1 MARHGENIFRRKDGR
16 WEARVIIRRDGAH
29 TYRSL
34 YGATY
39 TEAKAKKED
48 FIRRSPLPT
57 DIGADERLPM
67 SQMAELWL
75 VGVRGTVKEST
86 FTRYHRSV
94 HAYLTPTLG
103 AREIT
108 RLDSCTVNKFRDDLL
123 SGGGRKGGGLSEK
136 TVTDILSVLTLI
148 LKYAADEGYSV
159 MNTSQIRCPR
169 GRKKNISTIPEGELE
184 RLEGVLLESDD
195 RLSLGILLTLHT
207 GIRIGE
213 LCGLRWEDVHFDRGS
228 IVIARTIER
237 IAELDPT
244 KKAKTKIVIDCP
256 KTEASAREIPL
267 PRLLCEH
274 LISRRGKAGTY
285 ILTGTDKPSEPHTIY
300 VRYRRLLSKSGFAD
314 YTFHALRHTFATRG
328 IESGFDAKS
337 LSEILGHADVTTTL
351 RTYVHPS
358 VEQKR
363 KQMESLFECDI
374 RSQKYGH

>member
-1 MARHGENIFRRKDGR
+1 MARHGENIFKRKDGR
-16 WEARVIIRRDGAH
+16 WEARVIIRRDGVH

-48 FIRRSPLPT
+48 FIRRSPFTANIEQKGRVTLK
-57 DIGADERLPM
+57 
-67 SQMAELWL
+67 QMAELWL

-94 HAYLTPTLG
+94 NAYLTPTLG

-108 RLDSCTVNKFRDDLL
+108 RLDSRTINKFRDDLL

-136 TVTDILSVLTLI
+136 TVTDILSVLALI
-148 LKYAADEGYSV
+148 LNYAADEGYPV

-169 GRKKNISTIPEGELE
+169 GRKKGIRTIPEGELE
-184 RLEGVLLESDD
+184 RLEEILLESDD
-195 RLSLGILLTLHT
+195 RLSLGILLTIHT
-207 GIRIGE
+207 GIRVGE
-213 LCGLRWEDVHFDRGS
+213 LCGLRWDDLHLDRGS
-228 IVIARTIER
+228 LVIARTVER

-244 KKAKTKIVIDCP
+244 KKAKTKIVIDRP

-267 PRLLCEH
+267 PKLLCEH
-274 LISRRGKAGTY
+274 LISRRGRSGTY

-300 VRYRRLLSKSGFAD
+300 VRYKRLLSGNGFAD
-314 YTFHALRHTFATRG
+314 YTLHALRHTFATRG
-328 IESGFDAKS
+328 VESGFDTKS
-337 LSEILGHADVTTTL
+337 LSEILGHADVATTL

-363 KQMESLFECDI
+363 KQMESLFEQDI
-374 RSQKYGH
+374 RSQKYGR